1 MRNRL
6 QIKISIHSFTLMG
19 CGSKIVL
26 GFFYDVVLNFPLMVV
41 LLSLA
46 RYFSCL
52 DTSIFQGVLLFQKE
66 TNVFNS

>member
-1 MRNRL
+1 
-6 QIKISIHSFTLMG
+6 MG

-26 GFFYDVVLNFPLMVV
+26 GFFYDVVLNFLLMVV

-52 DTSIFQGVLLFQKE
+52 DTSIFQEVLLFQKE